1 MFVLVRHCDARRQEP
16 PAYLPRRLVL
26 LIDIAPISWRDHG
39 RPRELAAG
47 RDVRL
52 DMCVYRAFVEVP
64 VRRLPLRHLA
74 HHDLALTPPASCRI
88 SFALYT
94 NDDDI
99 VRAADALRRVVRT
112 VRPNSARRTAAKAA
126 RIGTGT
132 PP

>member
-1 MFVLVRHCDARRQEP
+1 MAARVSWQPAGTCGWTCACIGHSSRCRCAGCHCAT
-16 PAYLPRRLVL
+16 
-26 LIDIAPISWRDHG
+26 S
-39 RPRELAAG
+39 
-47 RDVRL
+47 
-52 DMCVYRAFVEVP
+52 
-64 VRRLPLRHLA
+64 A

-99 VRAADALRRVVRT
+99 ARAADALRRVVRT
-112 VRPNSARRTAAKAA
+112 VRPNSAQRTAAKAA